1 MDEDTREQ
9 ARIYFGGHSAEYAVF
24 QTLATAMEKEF
35 PDIEVRV
42 AKTQI
47 SFYGKHMVGCASL
60 PYRRFKGAPDCY
72 LLFSL
77 GLARPLEGPRVLMSV
92 EIRPG
97 RWTNHIALI
106 FPDEVDDGLMLLV
119 REAYAFANRPNRSL
133 R

>member
-9 ARIYFGGHSAEYAVF
+9 ARTYFRGHSAEYAVF
-24 QTLATAMEKEF
+24 QTLVAAMEKEF

-47 SFYGKHMVGCASL
+47 SFYGKYMIGCASL
-60 PYRRFKGAPDCY
+60 PYRRFKGAPERY

-77 GLARPLEGPRVLMSV
+77 GLARPLEGPRVLLPV

-106 FPDEVDDGLMLLV
+106 SPDEVDDGLMALV
-119 REAYAFANRPNRSL
+119 REACAFANRPNRSL